1 MPSFDINT
9 YLNNRLSN
17 RLTNEKMQGLDL
29 ATSKK
34 QAELAAQKQERE
46 ARLAAEQKAY
56 EDSWVGKLGLEPQGF
71 VANRVNDVASL
82 VSGASRLIGNTVALP
97 NSISSLVDNTK
108 LDEGDIEAFNRYQ
121 TNALQAGDMA
131 RLALPKE
138 AGASAVFDTIKS
150 SQKNREAARSINN
163 TFDLTRTVE
172 QTNRNQFIGSLKEG
186 FDQPYSQLTDGI
198 QQAKDGNLLDA
209 AGNVSAG
216 VAKLL
221 FNAGSAMVTNGSG
234 VREYVLENAPQLFIG
249 TAGVPGKVA
258 MAASNIGYAIDNY
271 QQGIEN
277 FAKTNN
283 GQMPSAARLQEMAL
297 QAASLAAAEQ
307 AGDMIGLGLGK
318 LAGRAGR
325 SGILNTVKAGAG
337 GAASE
342 SLTEGYQT
350 YMEGQITG
358 KPVTASDV
366 YVGGAIGAAAG
377 GVLTGSMRGLQEL
390 SGTTPEKIEERK
402 VEGSRQEA
410 LTEAIASGNV
420 SALVDPKSS
429 TYAPDQAIAALFGI
443 SQRADATPESKQAGL
458 EQASKIVSDLEA
470 QRDSVQDE
478 LDNTSPDRLQ
488 AKLDANR
495 DSWPAELVAMVEE
508 EIATLKANP
517 ADPKAVAALQKKA
530 AKLDALIS
538 ESQDVLKVFTQE
550 SLDKNIDVAAEAAK
564 ITAAD
569 PVESQ
574 SAASRIINL
583 SMASPDSLDTGLAS
597 SLAADASNGL
607 TDSQRTYLRT
617 FSEARAAENQLK
629 RMGKVSEEI
638 SRGSPKGAKGTRYV
652 GLVNYRSSL
661 ATALLARNQ
670 LSADRQL
677 ELLTKFEASHQGK
690 AQAASEALAAFQN
703 DGINRR
709 IEKDS
714 SGNWSVQEGLW
725 ADNKKRVL
733 NGGLNIN
740 ANATQLVAAVQIEAA
755 AISKTAAELQA
766 AYEVGF
772 SKGTTS
778 GANNVQNV
786 SQAPEGSETASAELQ
801 VEAAPQAGTVEG
813 SAGAAGGVSAPA
825 ATDAATGASP
835 VVDSA
840 QEAPASAV
848 STVDTAGD
856 QAQLQSTE
864 QSTATSEEVVPVSEE
879 VATQEAVQP
888 AKVVEPT
895 SSATPVVERS
905 EGLLALQAKSPEGT
919 PHDEKRLG
927 DFFTQAAGKDTDGSK
942 RPLAAVKDFMS
953 AVAAGTVTVAQYVKD
968 QYLSEGAKPQVWA
981 KFVEKAA
988 EWAPE
993 ITRNLKVGIDQ
1004 KFHYLDPIRFLQTLS
1019 VDGKTTAEVEE
1030 NVKTAMSAAIFS
1042 YTADQAGR
1050 AALND
1055 DTAINGIL
1063 GRSKD
1068 SPVSANAREALQSV
1082 GVYQSQV
1089 IDSLG
1094 LAVMDALGLKLNPNA
1109 PQDMLAKMQVS
1120 LGGHALKLM
1129 EDQGLLV
1136 RTALSNGEINRL
1148 RTENLFE
1155 DSESGN
1161 QTNETASV
1169 TDNVKG
1175 HIFFTLARDRAS
1187 QPTGTAKEIADA
1199 IKGSQSL
1206 IQNLFGIES
1215 SLTFPSLTPPK
1226 GLQKESDTGM
1236 GLPGF
1241 IKKVFKLNQTR
1252 PWKANKDP
1260 LKILGFFSEEEGIE
1274 MAGVDNATEHTHRR
1288 NLNSKRAKNDGLVR
1302 EFRNFMQFVGDLA
1315 VSDKGMEQ
1323 EFYLSQEMWK
1333 QQRSG
1338 YKSNAV
1344 NPNTSKIVRWLMAP
1358 DSWST
1363 DINRNNEKQLQS
1375 FMLRV
1380 SEGFGI
1386 KPEKDASEE
1395 AVKDLNSKMKEPAMQ
1410 EAVKAMQ
1417 AMLVIQNGDATDQ
1430 QRSAVLEAV
1439 KAGKQNLHTLASLIA
1454 YARYQQAVDTKA
1466 DTFTTNLMGEVDG
1479 VSNGSVLNSIMYGA
1493 AATAEQLNTLLEK
1506 GGIYTLGSK
1515 FSQYNLWRGTPGHQ
1529 DIYESNAQDLHAY
1542 ANSMP
1547 AETRA
1552 VTGAIWATAGSPINA
1567 AMEATKDGR
1576 DLLKGP
1582 INPLNYG
1589 GGFKSII
1596 GKMAY
1601 NYVDTIYEK
1610 LEGFSRK
1617 GADQATVNEF
1627 VRNVNTLL
1635 SENKVPLMPVGK
1647 SIAFYLGYTLSEA
1660 QEAALRNAYS
1670 ATVGVAAKEVV
1681 GKNFKA
1687 FLDRS
1692 KSVTKTVNLT
1702 YGLYEAVY
1710 NASRQ
1715 AMIKELGIPTKRVRV
1730 PGSPNSKPEYTNEPI
1745 HDLTVAQEA
1754 QLAKR
1759 LKDILPA
1766 MHTAMS
1772 KQEGKV
1778 ENGIL
1783 LAKKDRK
1790 QNNSPAYKVAVEFGS
1805 KLKNG
1810 ASQLTTVGRSMV
1822 QTDPGVIAISGTTH
1836 ALDSAVSHSAQ
1847 EANHVLNN
1855 HDAVGAGIN
1864 TLAQSAELLN
1874 KNTWSKTLN
1883 YSPLSEAHDALMRV
1897 VQGIVAMD
1905 QRGELTPEIKA
1916 AIKEKLG
1923 EIAKKSKGSNAASI
1937 VDVTA
1942 FNIFG
1947 EAFEANRIKLTA
1959 MAQWAVV
1966 DQYAMDGGSYQVT
1979 AEDRQKA
1986 LDKLNALSPG
1996 RSAAD
2001 LQALDAFGKSLFGT
2015 GAVQAT
2021 TTAPVAAAPKATI
2034 TSLFGK
2040 IGTPAIKSD
2049 ADLVTFFEGK
2059 PEATAA
2065 EVIKLLGAEGRLN
2078 SINRKI
2084 LSLLSR
2090 TVSPDL
2096 KIKFVTPQTSPDTV
2110 LEKPTTS
2117 ARGWFIA
2124 KNGREEIYVL
2134 SPEFVDS
2141 GLTTETLLH
2150 ELVHAAVARVI
2161 DNPSKEAAA
2170 LVDELRSLKNE
2181 AKKYLLKNR
2190 MTGFKAA
2197 LLEDRDDRKDIQE
2210 FVAWGMTDLE
2220 FQRDVLSKITM
2231 KSKTSSNRLVT
2242 GMQKFI
2248 SALTGLLFKKPDA
2261 NIDNGLAVLIGNVSG
2276 LFYEAASKN
2285 NARQTAQPMPVP
2297 ATPVSST
2304 VAELNKAYDAANQV
2318 DAFGAEGIKGNFR
2331 NPKMKAL
2338 VDAYWT
2344 VFDKLLKETGSLV
2357 DNALNMR
2364 TAYAQS
2370 LKERLDQIL
2379 TSEVFDDVK
2388 HEALIE
2394 LYQDVLE
2401 YFDEFNQ
2408 RQSGFNFS
2416 MAAPSSNLNLAQE
2429 TVGPIDAYT
2438 TLDIHQA
2445 LDNGTLEPSFQ
2456 AQLGNLLTGIV
2467 DALHGPFGAFAASM
2481 RKTEAG
2487 NPLAVWL
2494 KAMET
2499 GQAPFASAIVA
2510 SGFAGSAQEDFA
2522 MQQVEATVK
2531 AAIDRNEALTKIAY
2545 KQLSDLY
2552 TEVKSKLKPSDF
2564 DSQEDYDFV
2573 FKLESGNGG
2582 RSDYLARFAAMG
2594 LANQKFNSMLKFA
2607 TERDTRRFGEGQTF
2621 TQRLENIFEKILA
2634 FFSEWTTRTYAGQ
2647 NVDEKLEALVNQ
2659 LVDIE
2664 AKKRHLIK
2672 RQATETNY
2680 LAPVEEG
2687 VKKAA
2692 DAARAK
2698 VGEIAGAGIIR
2709 NNRFATVRAAGS
2721 LVRTVADDRVEG
2733 FLDGLQ
2739 RFRDRNFKGRQ
2750 GITAG
2755 LLTDLKGP
2763 LEKFALLLRES
2774 KRREGERK
2782 SIITQYS
2789 KQALQT
2795 FINQGKDLSKE
2806 AKAGISA
2813 VFMRTGLHNLI
2824 DTMSMADLERV
2835 ISSRSE
2841 LEKAITATE
2850 AQLNSRLK
2858 DRYIEQANALGYYKA
2873 TGKAR
2878 SSVLMLNSYLIARMS
2893 GTQFQNQV
2901 TAQEAKQVEPIIASL
2916 ASLYALKYSS
2926 VQDLTQAT
2934 QVLRTENNRTDGN
2947 GVEFVL
2953 KLHKQMEAESLQ
2965 RLFKGNPAL
2974 MVHGYTPE
2982 ILNPY
2987 TAIKIADAVEGQD
3000 LLAQGYSL
3008 GAKVSQD
3015 RADPDTSGKRIY
3027 VLRDG
3032 GLAPYLTG
3040 VFSLTGLKAK
3050 GSKKHNGYMNVNTQ
3064 NGLDNAALQADI
3076 TNEKLSSLQV
3086 KKDPKRDLSNDDQN
3100 HMVPVYNEM
3109 GNIVN
3114 WRYMMAEKTKND
3126 LLERDN
3132 RFENMLG
3139 VFAGSI
3145 YDKETTQEQNLKAVT
3160 ALREQYELEYATR
3173 KDSYIEVGEDS
3184 SDPEMREIWNLLP
3197 DATKQDVRKVWG
3209 RKGMK
3214 VRVDSLDLMFGYR
3227 KLSAAEFLMK
3237 DKESLEG
3244 MQKIFRE
3251 WFGIYAKSRGM
3262 NEQEA
3267 DNYAKKIGGMLGRG
3281 ERGWQEIVSEVKDII
3296 VVKTGVVMLGN
3307 IYSNL
3312 SFLAMAGVP
3321 VKEGLKHHLVAMK
3334 AATTYQRDTERLAQL
3349 ENLLEVGYSQN
3360 NDKEIREEIVR
3371 LRDSLARNPVRE
3383 LIEAGLMPTIVE
3395 DVAADEDIYS
3405 YKSLLARKTER
3416 FTDRLNPNVKAAGK
3430 FVYMAHDTK
3439 MYQSLR
3445 RITQLSDFVARYTL
3459 YQHLTSRANNPLS
3472 QADAIQE
3479 ASDAFVNYDIP
3490 MHRGMQYTDDMGF
3503 TPFMKYFLRIQRVLL
3518 KLTRENPA
3526 RVLTTIA
3533 LNSYMDLGPIVLDSS
3548 FTSNIGDNP
3557 FKAGA
3562 FQLPGALGDLAT
3574 VNAGMALIK

>member
-1 MPSFDINT
+1 MASFDINT

-17 RLTNEKMQGLDL
+17 RLSNEKMQGLGL
-29 ATSKK
+29 ATSQK

-56 EDSWVGKLGLEPQGF
+56 EDSWVGRLGLEPQGF
-71 VANRVNDVASL
+71 VANRVNDAASL
-82 VSGASRLIGNTVALP
+82 VSGASRLIGNVVALP
-97 NSISSLVDNTK
+97 NSVSSLVDNTK
-108 LDEGDIEAFNRYQ
+108 LDQGDIEAFNRYQ

-138 AGASAVFDTIKS
+138 AGAPAVFDTIKS
-150 SQKNREAARSINN
+150 SEKNRQAARSINN

-234 VREYVLENAPQLFIG
+234 VREYVLENAPQLLIG

-297 QAASLAAAEQ
+297 QAASLAVAEQ

-410 LTEAIASGNV
+410 LTGAIASGDV

-443 SQRADATPESKQAGL
+443 SQRPDATPESMQAGL

-488 AKLDANR
+488 ARLDANR
-495 DSWPAELVAMVEE
+495 NSWPAEMVAMVEE
-508 EIATLKANP
+508 EIATLKTNP
-517 ADPKAVAALQKKA
+517 ADPKAVATLQKKA
-530 AKLDALIS
+530 AKLDGLIS
-538 ESQDVLKVFTQE
+538 ESQSVLKVFTQE
-550 SLDKNIDVAAEAAK
+550 SQDKNIDVAAEAVK

-569 PVESQ
+569 PVASQ
-574 SAASRIINL
+574 GAASRIINL
-583 SMASPDSLDTGLAS
+583 SMASPDSLDTGLAA
-597 SLAADASNGL
+597 SLAADANNGL
-607 TDSQRTYLRT
+607 TDSQRAYLRT
-617 FSEARAAENQLK
+617 FTAARAAENQLK
-629 RMGKVSEEI
+629 DMGKVSEEI
-638 SRGSPKGAKGTRYV
+638 YAGSPKGVKGTQYV
-652 GLVNYRSSL
+652 GLVNYRANL

-670 LSADRQL
+670 ASADRQL

-690 AQAASEALAAFQN
+690 AQAASEALAAFKS

-725 ADNKKRVL
+725 DDNKKRVL

-740 ANATQLVAAVQIEAA
+740 ANATQLVAAVQVEAA

-813 SAGAAGGVSAPA
+813 TAGAAGRATTPGAP
-825 ATDAATGASP
+825 DAATGAVS
-835 VVDSA
+835 VVDSV

-848 STVDTAGD
+848 STADTAGD

-864 QSTATSEEVVPVSEE
+864 ESTATSEGVVPVSEG
-879 VATQEAVQP
+879 VATQEPVQP
-888 AKVVEPT
+888 AEVVEPT
-895 SSATPVVERS
+895 GSTTPVVERS

-919 PHDEKRLG
+919 PHDQKRLG
-927 DFFTQAAGKDTDGSK
+927 DFFTQSAGKDTDGSK

-953 AVAAGTVTVAQYVKD
+953 AVAAGTVSIAQYLKD
-968 QYLSEGAKPQVWA
+968 QDLSEEAKPQVWA
-981 KFVEKAA
+981 KFVEKVGQ
-988 EWAPE
+988 WAPK
-993 ITRNLKVGIDQ
+993 IARNLKARVDQ
-1004 KFHYLDPIRFLQTLS
+1004 NFHYLDPIRFLQTLS

-1030 NVKTAMSAAIFS
+1030 NVKTAISAAIFS
-1042 YTADQAGR
+1042 YTADQAGQSG
-1050 AALND
+1050 LND
-1055 DTAINGIL
+1055 DKAINSIL

-1068 SPVSANAREALQSV
+1068 SPVSADAREALESV
-1082 GVYQSQV
+1082 GAYQSQV

-1094 LAVMDALGLKLNPNA
+1094 SAIMDALGLKLDANA
-1109 PQDMLAKMQVS
+1109 PQDMLAKMRVS
-1120 LGGHALKLM
+1120 LGAHALKLM
-1129 EDQGLLV
+1129 EDEGLIV
-1136 RTALSNGEINRL
+1136 RTALTNGRMNAL
-1148 RTENLFE
+1148 RGENLFE

-1175 HIFFTLARDRAS
+1175 HIFFKLVRDSAG
-1187 QPTGTAKEIADA
+1187 QPTGQAREIAEA

-1215 SLTFPSLTPPK
+1215 GLSFPSLTPPK
-1226 GLQKESDTGM
+1226 DSQKKSDTGM

-1241 IKKVFKLNQTR
+1241 IKKVFKLNQSR
-1252 PWKANKDP
+1252 PWKVNKDP
-1260 LKILGFFSEEEGIE
+1260 FKVLSFFSEEEGMQ
-1274 MAGVDNATEHTHRR
+1274 MAGIDDSTEHTHRR
-1288 NLNSKRAKNDGLVR
+1288 NFNSKRAKNDGLTR
-1302 EFRNFMQFVGDLA
+1302 EFRNFMEFVGDLA
-1315 VSDKGMEQ
+1315 TSSKGLNQ
-1323 EFYLSQEMWK
+1323 EFFLSQEMWK

-1338 YKSNAV
+1338 YTTNTV
-1344 NPNTSKIVRWLMAP
+1344 NPNTSKIVRWLVAP

-1363 DINRNNEKQLQS
+1363 KINLGNESQVQS
-1375 FMLRV
+1375 FMLRA

-1386 KPEKDASEE
+1386 KPEKADSQKAVNDLAKLMQDPPMQAAIKALQSVLFSENAELTPQQRAAIME
-1395 AVKDLNSKMKEPAMQ
+1395 AV
-1410 EAVKAMQ
+1410 
-1417 AMLVIQNGDATDQ
+1417 T
-1430 QRSAVLEAV
+1430 
-1439 KAGKQNLHTLASLIA
+1439 AGKQKLHTLASLIA
-1454 YARYQQAVDTKA
+1454 YARYQQAVDTNA
-1466 DTFTTNLMGEVDG
+1466 DSFTTNLMGEVDG
-1479 VSNGSVLNSIMYGA
+1479 VSNGSILNSIMYGA
-1493 AATAEQLNTLLEK
+1493 AATAEQLNILLEK

-1515 FSQYNLWRGTPGHQ
+1515 FRQYNLWRGTPGHQ
-1529 DIYESNAQDLHAY
+1529 DIYESNAQDLHNY
-1542 ANSMP
+1542 VNSMP
-1547 AETRA
+1547 EGTRA

-1567 AMEATKDGR
+1567 ALEATKDGR

-1617 GADQATVNEF
+1617 GADQATINEF
-1627 VRNVNTLL
+1627 VRNVNVLL
-1635 SENKVPLMPVGK
+1635 SANRAPQMPSGK
-1647 SIAFYLGYTLSEA
+1647 PIAFYLGYTLSKV
-1660 QEAALRNAYS
+1660 QEAALRKAYS
-1670 ATVGVAAKEVV
+1670 DTIGVAAQKVV
-1681 GKNFKA
+1681 GTNFKA

-1692 KSVTKTVNLT
+1692 RTVTQTVNLT

-1710 NASRQ
+1710 NASRE
-1715 AMIKELGIPTKRVRV
+1715 AMMKEMGIPVKN
-1730 PGSPNSKPEYTNEPI
+1730 GEPI

-1754 QLAKR
+1754 ALAER

-1772 KQEGKV
+1772 KQEGNV

-1783 LAKKDRK
+1783 LAKKARK
-1790 QNNSPAYKVAVEFGS
+1790 QNNSAPYKVVVGFGS
-1805 KLKNG
+1805 KLKNA
-1810 ASQLTTVGRSMV
+1810 ASQLTASGRSMV

-1836 ALDSAVSHSAQ
+1836 ALDSAVSHEAQ
-1847 EANHVLNN
+1847 QANHVLNN

-1883 YSPLSEAHDALMRV
+1883 YSPLNEAHDALMRV

-1905 QRGELTPEIKA
+1905 QRGELTPEIKT
-1916 AIKEKLG
+1916 AIKKKLN
-1923 EIAKKSKGSNAASI
+1923 ELSKKTRGSNAESI
-1937 VDVTA
+1937 VDATA
-1942 FNIFG
+1942 FKIFS
-1947 EAFEANRIKLTA
+1947 EALEANRIKFGA

-1979 AEDRQKA
+1979 DADRKEAQ
-1986 LDKLNALSPG
+1986 DRLNALSPN
-1996 RSAAD
+1996 RAEAD
-2001 LQALDAFGKSLFGT
+2001 VQALDAFASSLFGSDVVS
-2015 GAVQAT
+2015 ASPV
-2021 TTAPVAAAPKATI
+2021 APAAAAPKATV
-2034 TSLFGK
+2034 TSLFGAL
-2040 IGTPAIKSD
+2040 GTPAIVSD
-2049 ADLVTFFEGK
+2049 TDLVQFFEGK
-2059 PEATAA
+2059 PEASASD
-2065 EVIKLLGAEGRLN
+2065 VIQLLGAEGRLN
-2078 SINRKI
+2078 AINRKI
-2084 LSLLSR
+2084 LALISR

-2096 KIKFVTPQTSPDTV
+2096 KFKFVTSQTAPDMV
-2110 LEKPTTS
+2110 LEKPTTN
-2117 ARGWFIA
+2117 ARGWFVI
-2124 KNGREEIYVL
+2124 KDGQEEIYLL
-2134 SPEFVDS
+2134 SPEFVNS
-2141 GLTTETLLH
+2141 GLTAETLLH

-2170 LVDELRSLKNE
+2170 LVAELEALRS
-2181 AKKYLLKNR
+2181 
-2190 MTGFKAA
+2190 KAQEYAAANGLSQYGPA
-2197 LLEDRDDRKDIQE
+2197 LANVQE
-2210 FVAWGMTDLE
+2210 FVAWGMSNLGL
-2220 FQRDVLSKITM
+2220 QRDVLSKITM
-2231 KSKTSSNRLVT
+2231 ESKTGSNRLVS

-2261 NIDNGLAVLIGNVSG
+2261 NINNGLAVLIGNVSG
-2276 LFYEAASKN
+2276 LFYEAAQVN
-2285 NARQTAQPMPVP
+2285 TRTG
-2297 ATPVSST
+2297 VS
-2304 VAELNKAYDAANQV
+2304 
-2318 DAFGAEGIKGNFR
+2318 
-2331 NPKMKAL
+2331 
-2338 VDAYWT
+2338 
-2344 VFDKLLKETGSLV
+2344 
-2357 DNALNMR
+2357 
-2364 TAYAQS
+2364 
-2370 LKERLDQIL
+2370 
-2379 TSEVFDDVK
+2379 
-2388 HEALIE
+2388 
-2394 LYQDVLE
+2394 
-2401 YFDEFNQ
+2401 
-2408 RQSGFNFS
+2408 
-2416 MAAPSSNLNLAQE
+2416 LNLAQE
-2429 TVGPIDAYT
+2429 TVAPIDTYT

-2445 LDNGTLEPSFQ
+2445 LDTGAVGPSFQ
-2456 AQLGNLLTGIV
+2456 AHLGNLLGGIV
-2467 DALHGPFGAFAASM
+2467 NALHGPFGAFAAAM

-2499 GQAPFASAIVA
+2499 GQAPFASKIVA

-2531 AAIDRNEALTKIAY
+2531 AAIDRNEALTKLAY
-2545 KQLSDLY
+2545 KQLSALY

-2564 DSQEDYDFV
+2564 NSQEDYDFV
-2573 FKLESGNGG
+2573 FKLESDNGD

-2607 TERDTRRFGEGQTF
+2607 TERDTRRLGEGKTF

-2634 FFSEWTTRTYAGQ
+2634 FFSEKITHSYAGQ
-2647 NVDEKLEALVNQ
+2647 NADEKLEALVNQ

-2664 AKKRHLIK
+2664 ARKRHLIK
-2672 RQATETNY
+2672 RRATETNY

-2687 VKKAA
+2687 VKKAT
-2692 DAARAK
+2692 DAARAQ
-2698 VGEIAGAGIIR
+2698 VGRIASSSFVRNSGSTVVRTAGA
-2709 NNRFATVRAAGS
+2709 
-2721 LVRTVADDRVEG
+2721 LVRTVANDRVEL
-2733 FLDGLQ
+2733 FLDGLK
-2739 RFRDRNFKGRQ
+2739 RLRDQEFEGRQ
-2750 GITAG
+2750 GIVAG
-2755 LLTDLKGP
+2755 LLNDLKGP
-2763 LEKFALLLRES
+2763 LEQFSTLLRET

-2782 SIITQYS
+2782 SIIAQHS

-2795 FINQGKDLSKE
+2795 FINEGKSLSRE
-2806 AKAGISA
+2806 AKASISA
-2813 VFMRTGLHNLI
+2813 VFMRTGLHNLLG
-2824 DTMSMADLERV
+2824 TMNLAEIERL
-2835 ISSRSE
+2835 ISTPAA
-2841 LEKAITATE
+2841 LDKAIADAE
-2850 AQLNSRLK
+2850 NQLNTGLK

-2878 SSVLMLNSYLIARMS
+2878 NPVLMLNAYLIARMA
-2893 GTQFQNQV
+2893 GTQFKNQV
-2901 TAQEAKQVEPIIASL
+2901 SEQEAKQAEPIIASL
-2916 ASLYALKYSS
+2916 VSLYALKYTS
-2926 VQDLTQAT
+2926 VQDLAQAT
-2934 QVLRTENNRTDGN
+2934 QVFRTENNRTDGN

-2974 MVHGYTPE
+2974 MIHGYTPE
-2982 ILNPY
+2982 ILNPH
-2987 TAIKIADAVEGQD
+2987 TAIKIAGEVEGKN

-3008 GAKVSQD
+3008 GAKLSQD
-3015 RADPDTSGKRIY
+3015 QADPDTASKRIY

-3040 VFSLTGLKAK
+3040 IFSLTGLQAK
-3050 GSKKHNGYMNVNTQ
+3050 GAEKHNGYLNTNTQ
-3064 NGLDNAALQADI
+3064 GGLANAVLQADI
-3076 TNEKLSSLQV
+3076 TNEKLRGLQS
-3086 KKDPKRDLSNDDQN
+3086 KKDPRRNLADDATN
-3100 HMVPVYNEM
+3100 HMVPIYNEM
-3109 GNIVN
+3109 GGIVN
-3114 WRYMMAEKTKND
+3114 WRYMMAESTKND

-3132 RFENMLG
+3132 QFENILG
-3139 VFAGSI
+3139 AFAGSI
-3145 YDKETTQEQNLKAVT
+3145 YDKETTQSQNLKAVK
-3160 ALREQYELEYATR
+3160 ALREQFELEYATR

-3184 SDPEMREIWNLLP
+3184 NDPEMREIWNLLP

-3209 RKGMK
+3209 RKGMM
-3214 VRVDSLDLMFGYR
+3214 VRSDSLDIMFGYR
-3227 KLSAAEFLMK
+3227 KLSIAEFLRK
-3237 DKESLEG
+3237 DKETLEG
-3244 MQKIFRE
+3244 IQKIFRS
-3251 WFGIYAKSRGM
+3251 WFDTYARSRGM
-3262 NEQEA
+3262 DEQEA
-3267 DNYAKKIGGMLGRG
+3267 DNYAKKIGVMLGKG

-3296 VVKTGVVMLGN
+3296 VIKTGVVMLGN

-3312 SFLAMAGVP
+3312 SFLAIAGVP
-3321 VKEGLKHHLVAMK
+3321 VMEGLRHHLVALK
-3334 AATTYQRDTERLAQL
+3334 GATSYQQDSNRLAQL
-3349 ENLLEVGYSQN
+3349 ETLLEVGYSQN
-3360 NDKEIREEIVR
+3360 NDKEIRDEIVR
-3371 LRDSLARNPVRE
+3371 LKDSLRRNPVRE

-3395 DVAADEDIYS
+3395 DIAAEENIYS
-3405 YKSLLARKTER
+3405 YKSALARKTER
-3416 FTDRLNPNVKAAGK
+3416 FTNRLNPAVKAAGR
-3430 FVYMAHDTK
+3430 FVYMTHDTK
-3439 MYQSLR
+3439 MYQSLH

-3459 YQHLTSRANNPLS
+3459 YQHLISRNNNPLS
-3472 QADAIQE
+3472 KADAIQE
-3479 ASDAFVNYDIP
+3479 ASEAFVNYDVP
-3490 MHRGMQYTDDMGF
+3490 MHRGIQFTDDMGI
-3503 TPFMKYFLRIQRVLL
+3503 TPFTKYFLRIQRVLL
-3518 KLTRENPA
+3518 KLARENPA
-3526 RVLTTIA
+3526 RVLGAIA

-3548 FTSNIGDNP
+3548 FTHHIGNNP
-3557 FKAGA
+3557 LNLGA
-3562 FQLPGALGDLAT
+3562 LQFPGALDELAT